1 MGRASRSGRR
11 PSGRRPGAGSGRP
24 AGSRARAR
32 AAGAR
37 GNAGTVHYFEMTGAM
52 DAATIAA
59 LELEI
64 RRVARRYDAEI
75 EDFQVKVRRRSG

>member
-11 PSGRRPGAGSGRP
+11 PNASSPNTERSAGRRARVRAG
-24 AGSRARAR
+24 
-32 AAGAR
+32 GAR
-37 GNAGTVHYFEMTGAM
+37 GKAGTVHWLEMTGAM
-52 DAATIAA
+52 DATIAA
-59 LELEI
+59 LELEV